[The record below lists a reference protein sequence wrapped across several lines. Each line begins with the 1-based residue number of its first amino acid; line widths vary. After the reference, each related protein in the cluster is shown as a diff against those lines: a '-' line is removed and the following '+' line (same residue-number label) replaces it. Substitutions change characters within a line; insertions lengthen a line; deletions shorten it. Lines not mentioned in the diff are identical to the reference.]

1 MKVFLLLVFVIYSSI
16 CNAQIMEIVQSDLT
30 AKELFSN
37 AREILAT
44 VYSDCKKEL
53 DDDLGYNIVAYGRYN
68 NIHSAFGQIAIRTL
82 EGILPASYTVQVHND
97 PIRPIGVYRI
107 IHFDVPVPIFW
118 YVELLN
124 NHITSDQITGIP
136 LPIQV
141 AKNSS
146 NALQGSPSISSR

>member
-1 MKVFLLLVFVIYSSI
+1 MK
-16 CNAQIMEIVQSDLT
+16 
-30 AKELFSN
+30 K
-37 AREILAT
+37 IL
-44 VYSDCKKEL
+44 
-53 DDDLGYNIVAYGRYN
+53 
-68 NIHSAFGQIAIRTL
+68 IAI
-82 EGILPASYTVQVHND
+82 ASLIISGCSDYDKVGED
-97 PIRPIGVYRI
+97 I
-107 IHFDVPVPIFW
+107 IHFDVPVAIFW